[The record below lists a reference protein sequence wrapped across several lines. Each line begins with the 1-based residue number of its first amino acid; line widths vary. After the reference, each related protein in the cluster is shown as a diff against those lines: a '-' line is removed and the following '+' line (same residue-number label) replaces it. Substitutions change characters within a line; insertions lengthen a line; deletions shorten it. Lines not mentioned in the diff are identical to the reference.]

1 MQKIKFTSHL
11 LFLFFRTLCWAIPLV
26 TAYLVLFNLQGMV
39 KLGAWMHLTLP
50 NHLEDLDHFS
60 LLHRLLI
67 LAIEALPLS
76 ITVLICRQLA
86 SLFHLYGQGYLF
98 EEKNIIL
105 IKNISIYMIIGELI
119 QLIYQ
124 SLITLSLTFNN
135 PIGERMVSISLG
147 STNLS
152 TLITA
157 FIILVASWIIKEA
170 QQLQSDAQL
179 TI

>member
-1 MQKIKFTSHL
+1 MQKIKSTSHL
-11 LFLFFRTLCWAIPLV
+11 LFLFFRTLCWGIPLLM
-26 TAYLVLFNLQGMV
+26 TYFILFNLQGMV
-39 KLGAWMHLTLP
+39 NLGIWMHLALP
-50 NHLEDLDHFS
+50 DPIQNLEHFS
-60 LLHRLLI
+60 LMHRLLI
-67 LAIEALPLS
+67 LAIEAMPVS
-76 ITVLICRQLA
+76 ITVLICHQLA
-86 SLFHLYGQGYLF
+86 NLFHLYEQGYLF
-98 EEKNIIL
+98 EEKNIRL

-124 SLITLSLTFNN
+124 PLITLSLTFNN
-135 PIGERMVSISLG
+135 PVGERLVSISLG

-170 QQLQSDAQL
+170 QQLQSDSQL